1 MFQSFSDKSQGK
13 LSATRTDALRKEL
26 RSRQLDGFVVPRAD
40 EHQGEYVGPHA
51 ERLAWLTGFTGSA
64 GTAVVLQDKA
74 AIFVDGRYTVQAEEQ
89 TDGSVYERC
98 HLMEEPVTKW
108 LPKQLKPGHRFAYDP
123 WLHTVNGA
131 QQLKKACAKADAEL
145 VAVESNPIDAVWS
158 DQPARPNAP
167 VYAHPTQFAGQSG
180 TEKAK
185 VLSDALNTAGADAA
199 VLTTPESIA
208 WAFNLRG
215 SDVPHTPV
223 CLAFAIL
230 LQKGP
235 GRIYIDKARLEEDL
249 LRQLDGLAEIR
260 TPEAFETDLGGFS
273 GQKVLIDP
281 AWCAMAVRTAL
292 KAGGAEIVTGADPC
306 LLPKAVKNPV
316 EQEGA
321 RVAHV
326 RDGAAMVKFLH
337 WLEKEAPSGTVSEID
352 AAKKLEALRA
362 DTGVLKEISFDSIS
376 GAGEHAALP
385 HYRVSEDSNLK
396 LKPGTLYLIDSGAQY
411 QDGTTD
417 ITRTVAVGS
426 PTDEMK
432 DRYTRVLKGHI
443 AVATARFPKGTNGA
457 QLDTLA
463 RLALWEAGLDF
474 DHGTGHGVGS
484 FLSVHE
490 GPQRIAKTGSVALEP
505 GMIISNEPGYYKQ
518 GAFGIRIENLVIV
531 SETPKAPGEERE
543 MYAFETITFCPID
556 TSVIE
561 LSLLTDAELD
571 WLNAYHAEVRTKL
584 STGLDGADLE
594 WMVKATQPLTR

>member
-1 MFQSFSDKSQGK
+1 MFQSFSDKSQGELGAK
-13 LSATRTDALRKEL
+13 RTEALRNEL
-26 RSRQLDGFVVPRAD
+26 RSRRLDGFVVPRAD

-64 GTAVVLQDKA
+64 GAAVVLLDQA
-74 AIFVDGRYTVQAEEQ
+74 AVFVDGRYTVQADEQ
-89 TDGSVYERC
+89 TDGAVFERC

-108 LPKQLKPGHRFAYDP
+108 LSAKLKAGQKVGYDP

-145 VAVESNPIDAVWS
+145 VAVETNPIDAVWA
-158 DQPARPNAP
+158 DQPAKPNAP
-167 VYAHPTQFAGQSG
+167 VYAHPTQFAGQSAA
-180 TEKAK
+180 EKAS
-185 VLSDALNTAGADAA
+185 VLSEALQTAGADAA
-199 VLTTPESIA
+199 VLTTPESVA

-215 SDVPHTPV
+215 SDVPHTPI
-223 CLAFAIL
+223 CLTFAIL
-230 LQKGP
+230 LREGP
-235 GRIYIDKARLEEDL
+235 DRIYIDQARLDEDL
-249 LRQLDGLAEIR
+249 LRQLEGLAEIR
-260 TPEAFETDLGGFS
+260 RPEAFAVDLGAFS

-281 AWCAMAVRTAL
+281 AWCAMAVKTAL
-292 KAGGAEIVTGADPC
+292 KAGGAEIITGADPC
-306 LLPKAVKNPV
+306 LLPKAIKNPV

-321 RVAHV
+321 RIAHV

-337 WLEKEAPSGTVSEID
+337 WLEREAPSGTVSEID
-352 AAKKLEALRA
+352 AATKLETFRA
-362 DTGVLKEISFDSIS
+362 ETGVLKEISFDSIS

-385 HYRVSEDSNLK
+385 HYRVSEASNLI
-396 LKPGTLYLIDSGAQY
+396 LEPGTLYLIDSGAQY

-426 PTDEMK
+426 PSAEMR

-443 AVATARFPKGTNGA
+443 AIATARFPKGTSGA

-490 GPQRIAKTGSVALEP
+490 GPQRIAITGSVALEP
-505 GMIISNEPGYYKQ
+505 GMILSNEPGYYKQ

-531 SETPKAPGEERE
+531 SETPKGPAEERE

-556 TSVIE
+556 TTVIE
-561 LSLLTDAELD
+561 LSLLSDVELE
-571 WLNAYHAEVRTKL
+571 WLNAYHAEVRSKL
-584 STGLDGADLE
+584 SAGLDGADLA
-594 WMVKATQPLTR
+594 WMVDATEPLTR